1 MRTARLL
8 PVSPGMHC
16 SGGHLVPGRVQGV
29 PGPWG
34 APGLGG
40 APGAEGFTWSGG
52 TWSQRGVPGP
62 GGCTWSGG
70 CLPRYSPPPWTE
82 FLTHASE
89 NITLPQTSFAG
100 GNNPMKTCVGICL
113 YAVWTRP
120 RYSVQAFFISIS
132 IDFGVGQC
140 KHTRIVNVLH
150 SNGTCHQIFWTLEG
164 CARLMGVS
172 SLAVLDSV
180 MLSIKNCFRKTYN
193 P

>member
-16 SGGHLVPGRVQGV
+16 SGGHLVPGGCRVYLV
-29 PGPWG
+29 
-34 APGLGG
+34 LGG
-40 APGAEGFTWSGG
+40 HLVWGVHLVRRGSPG
-52 TWSQRGVPGP
+52 RGVPGP
-62 GGCTWSGG
+62 RGVYLVPGGVPGPGG
-70 CLPRYSPPPWTE
+70 CLPRYSPLWTE

-172 SLAVLDSV
+172 SLAVLDSI